1 MIFSSSCDSIKVATS
16 TVRKLLTKTEINKGE
31 LSKVELQAKDDSV
44 SYLFASDDISYRV
57 EIDGAEIL
65 HEGVI
70 LTDIEVVWDTL
81 KPFTDRSVTLTFEL
95 DDDSE
100 VLIGDG
106 INSDEPFISEG
117 VISEGIDLSRDLT
130 QLNKVVVPRLPFL
143 NQLNIAKKLQR
154 KTFSEATTHINVK
167 MCNGVSYV
175 QSFNFTGLFE
185 GQIEGLVVSHPIHF
199 LLDKPSLSRVIRT
212 LSSTK
217 ENDITLY
224 FEEDTIILTAKH
236 LYVELPAISDHE
248 MIEVYSSLPYQD
260 LGKTVY
266 KEVVNGKEWG
276 KDLKSRRKESPER
289 LTITTKGGL
298 KYGFSDEG
306 VSDAFSYPFKNA
318 LNLSAS
324 FKDDISVGIGTR
336 SNGFPLIVEKNT
348 EREKI
353 IIAMTGFEENVAPV
367 SERNQAA

>member
-130 QLNKVVVPRLPFL
+130 QLKDRKSTRLNSSHVATSYAVSFFIKKNNK
-143 NQLNIAKKLQR
+143 
-154 KTFSEATTHINVK
+154 T
-167 MCNGVSYV
+167 
-175 QSFNFTGLFE
+175 
-185 GQIEGLVVSHPIHF
+185 
-199 LLDKPSLSRVIRT
+199 
-212 LSSTK
+212 
-217 ENDITLY
+217 
-224 FEEDTIILTAKH
+224 
-236 LYVELPAISDHE
+236 
-248 MIEVYSSLPYQD
+248 
-260 LGKTVY
+260 
-266 KEVVNGKEWG
+266 
-276 KDLKSRRKESPER
+276 
-289 LTITTKGGL
+289 
-298 KYGFSDEG
+298 
-306 VSDAFSYPFKNA
+306 
-318 LNLSAS
+318 
-324 FKDDISVGIGTR
+324 
-336 SNGFPLIVEKNT
+336 
-348 EREKI
+348 
-353 IIAMTGFEENVAPV
+353 
-367 SERNQAA
+367 